1 LVVDKK
7 IQMEKGMNF
16 SFVDLFAGIGGFRIA
31 LEKLGGT
38 CVFSCEIEEG
48 ARRVYY
54 DNFDDLPFKDIREVD
69 ERKLP
74 NFDILCAGFPCQP
87 FSISGLRRGFSDRKN
102 GDLYFHILR
111 IINAKKPKVVFLENV
126 KHFARHNSGKTLK
139 TAVKLLEEQGYVVFY
154 KVLNS
159 KFFGLAQSRERL
171 FIVAF
176 RKDCEAGKYF
186 SFPSPSKYPIIVVE
200 DILDDNPPEHLFY
213 CGNDVKIIKP
223 DILRK
228 VHAPYQIAY
237 VGKGRQ
243 GERIYSI
250 KGTSITISHSTG
262 GTFPKTGGYW
272 TKEGIRKLSVSEC
285 KRLFGFP
292 ENFNLSSVGESKA
305 ISLLGN
311 SVPINVVE
319 AVGKKILEVL
329 KGKKIKTLLE
339 TA

>member
-1 LVVDKK
+1 
-7 IQMEKGMNF
+7 MEASMSF
-16 SFVDLFAGIGGFRIA
+16 SFIDLFAGIGGFRIA

-54 DNFDDLPFKDIREVD
+54 DNFGELPFKDVREID

-74 NFDILCAGFPCQP
+74 DFDILCAGFPCQP
-87 FSISGLRRGFSDRKN
+87 FSISGLKKGFSDRKN

-111 IINAKKPKVVFLENV
+111 IVNAKKPKVVFLENV
-126 KHFARHNSGKTLK
+126 KHFARHNGGETLK
-139 TAVKLLEEQGYVVFY
+139 TAIKLLEEAGYVVFY
-154 KVLNS
+154 KTLNS

-171 FIVAF
+171 FMVAF

-186 SFPSPSKYPIIVVE
+186 SFPLPSKYPIVVVE
-200 DILDDNPPEHLFY
+200 DILDSNPPEHLFY
-213 CGNDVKIIKP
+213 RGDDVKIIKP
-223 DILRK
+223 DILCK
-228 VHAPYQIAY
+228 VHTPYQIAY
-237 VGKGRQ
+237 VRKGRQ
-243 GERIYSI
+243 GERIYSV

-272 TKEGIRKLSVSEC
+272 TKEGIRRLSVAEC

-292 ENFNLSSVGESKA
+292 ENFNLFAVSESKA
-305 ISLLGN
+305 IALLGN
-311 SVPINVVE
+311 SVPINTVE
-319 AVGKKILEVL
+319 AIGRKILEAL
-329 KGKKIKTLLE
+329 KGSKTKILLE

>member
-1 LVVDKK
+1 
-7 IQMEKGMNF
+7 MNF

-31 LEKLGGT
+31 LEKLGGA
-38 CVFSCEIEEG
+38 CVFSCEIEEK
-48 ARRVYY
+48 ARQVYY
-54 DNFDDLPFKDIREVD
+54 DNFNELPFKDIREVD
-69 ERKLP
+69 EKQLP
-74 NFDILCAGFPCQP
+74 DFDILCAGFPCQP
-87 FSISGLRRGFSDRKN
+87 FSISGLRRGFTDKKN

-111 IINAKKPKVVFLENV
+111 IISAKKPKVVFLENV
-126 KHFARHNSGKTLK
+126 KHFARHNGGKTLK
-139 TAVKLLEEQGYVVFY
+139 IAVRLLEEQGYIVFY
-154 KVLNS
+154 KILNS

-171 FIVAF
+171 FITAF
-176 RKDCEAGKYF
+176 RKDCEAGRYF
-186 SFPSPSKYPIIVVE
+186 SFPSPSKYPITVVE
-200 DILDDNPPEHLFY
+200 DILDKNPPEHLFY
-213 CGNDVKIIKP
+213 RRNDVKIIKP
-223 DILRK
+223 DIPYK

-292 ENFNLSSVGESKA
+292 EDFDLSSVSESKA
-305 ISLLGN
+305 IALLGN

-319 AVGKKILEVL
+319 AIGKKILEVL
-329 KGKKIKTLLE
+329 KEEKTKILLE
-339 TA
+339 SV